1 MPDSALTDKPIPLHR
16 KCSFGVQP
24 FRSKPGLGPEQ
35 PGDHKDEHGLGLLRQ
50 KCRGYWLLVMLPA
63 NVRKWNN
70 LKLLP
75 GTLQCPITWTK
86 SLYLLKATQFR
97 DKAGACCRHW
107 PTYSVCHWGNKGII
121 LEVQI
126 LTDLAFSKQNGKYV
140 ACKLQIICNSC
151 CLLNSSPLAGF
162 GSHSPEKLKCR
173 WLVHMEAWPQN
184 GLGVGR

>member
-1 MPDSALTDKPIPLHR
+1 MGCCTGELVLLKDGAQGFSMPDSALTDKPIPLHR

-24 FRSKPGLGPEQ
+24 FRSKPGLGSEQ
-35 PGDHKDEHGLGLLRQ
+35 PGGHKDEHGLGLLRQ

-70 LKLLP
+70 LKLLH

-121 LEVQI
+121 R
-126 LTDLAFSKQNGKYV
+126 
-140 ACKLQIICNSC
+140 
-151 CLLNSSPLAGF
+151 SPDFNWFGF
-162 GSHSPEKLKCR
+162 L
-173 WLVHMEAWPQN
+173 
-184 GLGVGR
+184 